1 MAYLREVK
9 SQDAVKKMRIGDL
22 RNEYNALAERYTRI
36 TKCDDLVCPS
46 CGRLKTAKKE
56 NFYADGN
63 TIHGYYPI
71 CKECVFRDAENIEKP
86 TDPPKETKYLY
97 KEFCEKWINLLLK
110 VYILVVSTHTIM
122 RSQTNLANLR

>member
-9 SQDAVKKMRIGDL
+9 SQDTVKKMRIGDL

-56 NFYADGN
+56 NFYAD
-63 TIHGYYPI
+63 TEIFF
-71 CKECVFRDAENIEKP
+71 CKHRRVFYRFPD
-86 TDPPKETKYLY
+86 Y
-97 KEFCEKWINLLLK
+97 KN
-110 VYILVVSTHTIM
+110 Y
-122 RSQTNLANLR
+122 Q